1 MKKFSLTLFLLFFF
15 LISDKSISQSR
26 LPEPVNS
33 PYADALTGTWISSP
47 YEFMGSTNNDIVT
60 YNKILNGQ
68 YLEINVKRTD
78 NSGFTYEGKE
88 IIAPAS
94 DGTMKGTYYDIFG
107 NERNTSYTGSRE
119 ADKFIIKGASLL
131 GTGTREIIID
141 GDTMMQNVTFS
152 IPDKSG
158 NSSPEQK
165 ITITYKKAN

>member
-1 MKKFSLTLFLLFFF
+1 MKKASLTLILLYLF
-15 LISDKSISQSR
+15 LISNKSISQSW

-33 PYADALTGTWISSP
+33 PYADALTGTWKSSP
-47 YEFMGSTNNDIVT
+47 YEFMGSTNNDVIT

-68 YLEINVKRTD
+68 YLEVNVKRSD

-119 ADKFIIKGASLL
+119 SEKFIINGASLI

-141 GDTMMQNVTFS
+141 GDTMIQNVTFS

-158 NSSPEQK
+158 NASPEQK
-165 ITITYKKAN
+165 ITITYKKEN